1 MRLRDILREKLG
13 GTYSVGVGYS
23 DTSPVPGYGSVSVQ
37 FASSPE
43 NQESLTQAVMV
54 EVDRLRREGPSA
66 SDVQAVKQ
74 QEKNGLDESIRQN
87 NYWLGSLQSMQ
98 VLGRDPRRILQR
110 MDRAD
115 SLSVENIHEMFKK
128 YLPASRHT
136 IVTLMPEAGAKK

>member
-1 MRLRDILREKLG
+1 
-13 GTYSVGVGYS
+13 
-23 DTSPVPGYGSVSVQ
+23 VSVQ

-43 NQESLTQAVMV
+43 NQESLTQAVMA

-87 NYWLGSLQSMQ
+87 SYWLGSLQSMH

-115 SLSVENIHEMFKK
+115 SLSVQNIHEMFKK
-128 YLPASRHT
+128 YFPANRNT